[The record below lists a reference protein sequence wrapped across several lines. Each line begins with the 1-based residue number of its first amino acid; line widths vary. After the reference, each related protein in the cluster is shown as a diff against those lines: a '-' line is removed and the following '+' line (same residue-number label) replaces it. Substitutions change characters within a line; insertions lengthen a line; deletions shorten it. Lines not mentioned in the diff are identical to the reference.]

1 MRRAAAILMGVGL
14 LCATVGPVAALPSE
28 AAGAQT
34 VQRAQAFLSRSI
46 AACDDIR
53 LEKIDLEGAS
63 QALGLSAP
71 DETGLSHGSSG
82 STVETIVQATF
93 RLASGPSGTTVHCS
107 GAATALGLPEETLK
121 AHIRAEA
128 SRTVPGPVVVHAAE
142 APIGERGRQTAYI
155 LDDKV
160 FLLVRSDS
168 ADPTRRDDPTT
179 VLFIMTWM
187 APVG

>member
-1 MRRAAAILMGVGL
+1 MFRRLCLVALLTLPLVGV
-14 LCATVGPVAALPSE
+14 AQAQAVGT
-28 AAGAQT
+28 AQT
-34 VQRAQAFLSRSI
+34 FLSRSM

-53 LEKIDLEGAS
+53 LEKTDLEGAR
-63 QALGLSAP
+63 QALGLAAP
-71 DETGLSHGSSG
+71 DETGLSRGASG
-82 STVETIVQATF
+82 NTVETIVQTNF
-93 RLASGPSGTTVHCS
+93 RLAPGSSGTTLICS
-107 GAATALGLPEETLK
+107 GAVAGVGLPEEELK

>member
-1 MRRAAAILMGVGL
+1 MRAAAVVLASGL
-14 LCATVGPVAALPSE
+14 LAATSGPAAALPS
-28 AAGAQT
+28 AQNVGT
-34 VQRAQAFLSRSI
+34 AQAFLSRSM

-53 LEKIDLEGAS
+53 LEKTDLEGAR

-71 DETGLSHGSSG
+71 DETGLSRGASG
-82 STVETIVQATF
+82 HTVETIVQTNF
-93 RLASGPSGTTVHCS
+93 RLASGSSGATLICS
-107 GAATALGLPEETLK
+107 GAVAGVGLPEETLK

-155 LDDKV
+155 LNDQL

-168 ADPTRRDDPTT
+168 ADPSRPDDPTT
-179 VLFIMTWM
+179 VVFIMTWM